1 MDFHDEHFD
10 SIQALRGIAALFVVL
25 EHVRFLNCGAFGV
38 DVFFC
43 ISGFMIMF
51 STHKSTAH
59 FLAKRLIRILPF
71 YYIMTLGSYILVL
84 LFPGFFAYTKADP
97 VFLIKSLLFLPF
109 DIGGGAIQPL
119 LRVGWTIN
127 YEIFFY
133 LLFYVSLRISHKYR
147 GLVCGGM
154 IVSLAA
160 LGRLL
165 PLDHIPYTFYSD
177 PILLEFLFG
186 ILAYYLCRRL
196 YGLHRTD
203 RLPKA
208 CLPLSLAA
216 AVLCL
221 LGLIA
226 TKPYVNALLSCRFA
240 LWGLPALLLVTCS
253 FLMGLY
259 LKTPAVLVNLGNI
272 SYSLYLLH
280 YYPVTFL
287 DRMVFD
293 FESFSPAGLLGVVIG
308 LAVSVALAVIGHEL
322 IEKRLTRRLRVRLLH
337 DRARNS

>member
-1 MDFHDEHFD
+1 MDFHDKRYD

-51 STHKSTAH
+51 STHKSTEH

-71 YYIMTLGSYILVL
+71 YYIMTFGTYILL
-84 LFPGFFAYTKADP
+84 LIFPASFTHTKAEP
-97 VFLIKSLLFLPF
+97 LFLVKSLLFLPF
-109 DIGGGAIQPL
+109 DIGGGAVQPL

-133 LLFYVSLRISHKYR
+133 LLFFVSLRISRKYR
-147 GLVCGGM
+147 GLICG
-154 IVSLAA
+154 ILILFLVSLGC
-160 LGRLL
+160 LM
-165 PLDHIPYTFYSD
+165 PLDSVPYTFYTD
-177 PILLEFLFG
+177 PILMEFLFG

-196 YGLHRTD
+196 YELHRTEK
-203 RLPKA
+203 LPKA
-208 CLPLSLAA
+208 CMPFSLASA
-216 AVLCL
+216 SLCL

-226 TKPYVNALLSCRFA
+226 TKPYLSELLASYRFA
-240 LWGLPALLLVTCS
+240 LWGLSALLLVLC
-253 FLMGLY
+253 FFVMGLY
-259 LKTPAVLVNLGNI
+259 LKTPTVLVNLGNI

-287 DRMVFD
+287 DRMVFN
-293 FESFSPAGLLGVVIG
+293 FESFSFAGLLGGVIG
-308 LAVSVALAVIGHEL
+308 LAVSVTLAVIGHEL
-322 IEKRLTRRLRVRLLH
+322 IEKRLTGWI
-337 DRARNS
+337 RARVLR

>member
-1 MDFHDEHFD
+1 MDFHDRHFD

-51 STHKSTAH
+51 STHKNTEH

-71 YYIMTLGSYILVL
+71 YYIMTLGTYIMILI
-84 LFPGFFAYTKADP
+84 FPSFFTYTKAEP
-97 VFLIKSLLFLPF
+97 LFLAKSLLFLPF
-109 DIGGGAIQPL
+109 DIGGGAVQPL

-133 LLFYVSLRISHKYR
+133 LLFFVSLRISRKYR
-147 GLVCGGM
+147 GLICSGM
-154 IVSLAA
+154 IVFLVS

-165 PLDHIPYTFYSD
+165 PLDSIPYTFYTD
-177 PILLEFLFG
+177 PILLEFIFG

-196 YGLHRTD
+196 HMLHSTEKLPRAGL
-203 RLPKA
+203 PF
-208 CLPLSLAA
+208 SLAA
-216 AVLCL
+216 ASLCF

-226 TKPYVNALLSCRFA
+226 TKPYVNAILSYRFA
-240 LWGLPALLLVTCS
+240 LWGLPALLLVLC
-253 FLMGLY
+253 FFVMGLY
-259 LKTPAVLVNLGNI
+259 LKTPDVLISLGNI

-293 FESFSPAGLLGVVIG
+293 FESFSFTGLLGVVIG
-308 LAVSVALAVIGHEL
+308 LAVSVTLAVIGHEF
-322 IEKRLTRRLRVRLLH
+322 IEKRLTCWLRVRLLR
-337 DRARNS
+337 DK